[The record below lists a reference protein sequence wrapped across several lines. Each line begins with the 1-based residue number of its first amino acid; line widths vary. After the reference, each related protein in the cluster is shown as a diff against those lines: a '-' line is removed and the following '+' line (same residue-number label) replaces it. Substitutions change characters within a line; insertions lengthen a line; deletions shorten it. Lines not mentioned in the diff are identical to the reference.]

1 MEEKPL
7 REVESTR
14 LKRIQQKTAVHPRAF
29 SLPVR
34 QGHGFSKMLY
44 QGPEEEV
51 FSMSLDSPVK
61 RSQSYDWLDQQDYP
75 ASSLFASSCSE
86 TIFTRQE
93 HPTTSALEL
102 ESSRE
107 ERTVPVTPVK
117 SPNNTSLNQEAPPRH
132 KKVGRSG
139 VLTRYVHKYACE
151 DFMEYA
157 VDIFDWKKSLEFNY
171 LPGDWEKVQSE
182 ITSTMRMSLLSWMVD
197 ISREL
202 EFSLETW
209 CLAVNYLDRFLGV
222 QLLSKDCLQLVGLT
236 TLWLGAKQEE
246 LCPPSTDELVSLCA
260 DSYTSTNFKH
270 MELIILAKLKFN
282 LAAPTPA
289 FYLSHLVA
297 VEDEKDWSEDLSR
310 HLLEL
315 IMEDHTLA
323 RISPSRLAHSV
334 YTVIKACDATAVRI
348 LEGSCPK
355 CEPLCAD
362 QWCRDFF
369 EACLQR
375 VLDMLAK

>member
-1 MEEKPL
+1 M
-7 REVESTR
+7 RNDSTVM
-14 LKRIQQKTAVHPRAF
+14 KKIQQKSAAVHPRAF

-34 QGHGFSKMLY
+34 RGHGFNKLSYL
-44 QGPEEEV
+44 GPEEEV
-51 FSMSLDSPVK
+51 FPMSLESPVK
-61 RSQSYDWLDQQDYP
+61 RSQSYDWIDQDYP
-75 ASSLFASSCSE
+75 ASSLFTSSCSE
-86 TIFTRQE
+86 TILTTQDP
-93 HPTTSALEL
+93 PTTSALEL
-102 ESSRE
+102 ESSHGV
-107 ERTVPVTPVK
+107 RTVPVTPVK
-117 SPNNTSLNQEAPPRH
+117 SPNDASFNQEAPPRH
-132 KKVGRSG
+132 KKAGR
-139 VLTRYVHKYACE
+139 VLTRYVHKYECE

-157 VDIFDWKKSLEFNY
+157 VDIFDWKKSLEYNY
-171 LPGDWEKVQSE
+171 LPGDWESMQSE
-182 ITSTMRMSLLSWMVD
+182 VTATMRMSLLGWMAD

-222 QLLSKDCLQLVGLT
+222 QLLSRDCLQLVGLT

-260 DSYTSTNFKH
+260 DSYSSTNFKH
-270 MELIILAKLKFN
+270 MELIILAKLNFN

-289 FYLSHLVA
+289 FYLNHLVA
-297 VEDEKDWSEDLSR
+297 VQDEKDWCEDLSR

-315 IMEDHTLA
+315 IMEDQKLA

-334 YTVIKACDATAVRI
+334 YKVIKACDATAVRI

-355 CEPLCAD
+355 CEPHSAD

-369 EACLQR
+369 EACLER
-375 VLDMLAK
+375 VIDMLTS